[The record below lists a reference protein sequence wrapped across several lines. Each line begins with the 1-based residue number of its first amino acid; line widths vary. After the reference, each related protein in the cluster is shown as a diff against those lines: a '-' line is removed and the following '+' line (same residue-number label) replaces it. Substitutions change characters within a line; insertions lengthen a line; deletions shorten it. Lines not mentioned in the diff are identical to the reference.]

1 MCLLDGT
8 ASRSLGSPNYPPGRA
23 RQSIRVEAATCSGRC
38 PPPRCASTSQAPF
51 LLNCARNTI
60 ALRLH
65 PSGDQGAAA
74 RNRGRDQGTVEAGV
88 GGGSYNGGQ
97 FELQTYPF
105 GFRTMLGCRAS
116 CSAHKV
122 E

>member
-1 MCLLDGT
+1 MPVGWHCLPE
-8 ASRSLGSPNYPPGRA
+8 LGEPKLSTGKSKA
-23 RQSIRVEAATCSGRC
+23 DEAATRSGRC
-38 PPPRCASTSQAPF
+38 PPPRYANTSQAPF

-60 ALRLH
+60 AQRLH

-88 GGGSYNGGQ
+88 GGGSYNGQ